1 MHQTRKTSIKT
12 AIALSTLLSSTSL
25 FAVNGA
31 FDFGFSE
38 ITRGMAGAGSA
49 LPQDTLIAAINPAG
63 MVDVGKRLD
72 LGAAFYFPT
81 MSYNASSFNPS
92 SVSVLGV
99 APGQHDSTVNIFVLP
114 DFGVNFPL
122 NDKSA
127 VGVSLYSLGGYGT
140 QYKSSNSATV
150 AVPVPGIGTVPVS
163 APGPLGGGTLLS
175 DLKQSVTS
183 VTYSRKFLS
192 NSSWGVSLLLGL
204 QSLRAEGAS
213 GLGALSTS
221 PNNVSNKGADYSYG
235 GGARFGFLFGVLPL
249 VDLSLSYQPKMIMS
263 KFKQYSGLLPNGGEF
278 DIPSY
283 GNIGAAWHVSNTVT
297 LLGDIEEI
305 WFKDIPAYG
314 KSNAA
319 LLPGGSCIP
328 GMGGPTCLGGA
339 SGAGFGWG
347 NDTVYKLGAQ
357 WAVTEKTTLR
367 AGFNHSDQILSSTQA
382 TENMIT
388 PGALIQNLFTVGI
401 TQKVTKKDSINGMVV
416 FIPKQTF
423 TSGNLFSGAANQT
436 VTLAARGFGFGV
448 SWGRVLD

>member
-1 MHQTRKTSIKT
+1 MQHKKTLIKT
-12 AIALSTLLSSTSL
+12 TLALSTLLSSTAL

-31 FDFGFSE
+31 FDYGFSE
-38 ITRGMAGAGSA
+38 ITRGMGGAGSA
-49 LPQDTLIAAINPAG
+49 LPQDTLIAAVNPAG

-92 SVSVLGV
+92 NIGMLGV

-114 DFGVNFPL
+114 DFGINFPL
-122 NDKSA
+122 NNKSA
-127 VGVSLYSLGGYGT
+127 LGVSLYSLGGFGT
-140 QYKSSNSATV
+140 QYKSGNSATV
-150 AVPVPGIGTVPVS
+150 AVPGLGPIS
-163 APGPLGGGTLLS
+163 APGPLGGGTVLS
-175 DLKQSVTS
+175 DLKQAVTS

-192 NSSWGVSLLLGL
+192 HSSWGVSLLMGL
-204 QSLRAEGAS
+204 QSLRAEGAN
-213 GLGALSTS
+213 GLAALSAN

-235 GGARFGFLFGVLPL
+235 GGARFGFLFGVLPA
-249 VDLSLSYQPKMIMS
+249 VDLSLSYQPKMVMS

-278 DIPSY
+278 DIPSF

-305 WFKDIPAYG
+305 WYKDIPAYG
-314 KSNAA
+314 RNNSA

-328 GMGGPTCLGGA
+328 GSGGSTCLGG
-339 SGAGFGWG
+339 SNGAGFGWG

-401 TQKVTKKDSINGMVV
+401 TQKVTKKDSINGMMV
-416 FIPKQTF
+416 FIPQQTF
-423 TSGNLFSGAANQT
+423 TSGNGFSGAANQT

-448 SWGRVLD
+448 SWGRILD